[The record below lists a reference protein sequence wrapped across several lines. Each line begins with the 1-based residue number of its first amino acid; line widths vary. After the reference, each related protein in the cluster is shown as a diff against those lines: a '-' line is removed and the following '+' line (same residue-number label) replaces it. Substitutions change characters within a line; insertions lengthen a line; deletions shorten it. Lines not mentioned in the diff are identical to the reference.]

1 MATVCWR
8 LMTSD
13 SCCLSLPSSISL
25 KTARS
30 ASGHSPVN
38 RSHKHFQNLQL
49 RRRVHTYC
57 TWKSLSHCT
66 FVKYGWALKQWC
78 GNRSSSEGSVSFCRT
93 QNYVPRIRIQIW
105 TSLTSLNP
113 PPSSLI
119 PPNSHKTPSFSHLIS
134 PPFSFLYSHPTPL
147 TSNPSSLIPFP

>member
-49 RRRVHTYC
+49 RRRVHTHC
-57 TWKSLSHCT
+57 TWQSLSQRYFCK
-66 FVKYGWALKQWC
+66 VRAGLRKQIQLRRIRIVLPDPKY
-78 GNRSSSEGSVSFCRT
+78 F
-93 QNYVPRIRIQIW
+93 PRIRIQIW
-105 TSLTSLNP
+105 TSLTYLNP
-113 PPSSLI
+113 PPSSLV

-134 PPFSFLYSHPTPL
+134 HSSPFLLLHPTLL
-147 TSNPSSLIPFP
+147 TSNPSSLILFP